1 MTWRPNDKP
10 LHRGSFPTR
19 RAVLG
24 GVAVAATTFALSY
37 RPTPDPDW
45 TAVELSAKWSPR
57 DSTALLAHNNR
68 LWLYGGINSKEGPP
82 LRDGWSSAD
91 GIHWRHEFDDA
102 PWVYAS
108 QGMSGVHDG
117 RIWLLG
123 GVTQSGKDFRPANQV
138 WSSADGA
145 VWKLVTDNAAWE
157 PRIGA
162 TVVEFKQKIWLMGGT
177 ARSPDP
183 DGLASFNDVWISKD
197 GVEWVKVNAAAP
209 WAPRAFHASVVHDGK
224 IWIMGGGY
232 WAKQPGLF
240 GDIWNTEDGISW
252 QRVTSKAA
260 WPERI
265 WSTASSY
272 AGMIWVMGGF
282 IEKPRGGAKDIWF
295 SRNGQDWQLY
305 LPFRSLPPRHAPA
318 SIVFADAL
326 WVVGGSSDTDFLHDV
341 WSLKLS
347 EGWID
352 DSPIPPWLR
361 NIYKSW
367 H

>member
-1 MTWRPNDKP
+1 MTWRANDEP

-57 DSTALLAHNNR
+57 DSAVLLSHNNR

-102 PWVYAS
+102 PWVHAS

-117 RIWLLG
+117 QIWLLG
-123 GVTQSGKDFRPANQV
+123 GLTQSGKDFRPANQV

-162 TVVEFKQKIWLMGGT
+162 TVVEFKQKLWLMGGT

-183 DGLASFNDVWISKD
+183 DGLASFNDVWISED
-197 GVEWVKVNAAAP
+197 GAEWVKVNAAAP

-224 IWIMGGGY
+224 MWIMGGGY
-232 WAKQPGLF
+232 WAKRPGLF
-240 GDIWNTEDGISW
+240 GDIWNTEDGITW
-252 QRVTSKAA
+252 QKVTSKAA

-282 IEKPRGGAKDIWF
+282 IEKPRGGAKDVWF
-295 SRNGQDWQLY
+295 SRNGQDWRLY
-305 LPFRSLPPRHAPA
+305 LPFRSLPPRQAPA

-326 WVVGGSSDTDFLHDV
+326 WVVGGSDTDFLHDV

-352 DSPIPPWLR
+352 NSPIPLWLR
-361 NIYKSW
+361 NIYQSW